1 MKVCV
6 GAELLDIEVL
16 LGKEEE
22 KMDRQKWFDWL
33 LEEAKVPFE
42 GWDFSYV
49 GKTGRLKEAP
59 LSWNYTGLVMR
70 KLPEIGSLLDMGT
83 GGGEFL
89 SMLKPLPAQ
98 TYATEGYKPN
108 VAVAKGRL
116 EPLGIT
122 VVEAD
127 GEDALPFA
135 DEFFDLIINR
145 HESFDAA
152 EVFRIAK
159 TGASFL
165 TQQVGGENDLLLNRL
180 LGAPIPEEYLHWNAD
195 YAVKQLKE
203 AGFAIED
210 CREEMVPTRFYDV
223 GAVVYYLRAVPWQIP
238 DFSLENYADGLWEM
252 HCRMEKDGYIDIPSH
267 RFLVAAVRQ

>member
-122 VVEAD
+122 VVEA
-127 GEDALPFA
+127 
-135 DEFFDLIINR
+135 
-145 HESFDAA
+145 
-152 EVFRIAK
+152 
-159 TGASFL
+159 ASFL